1 MTILSAITLYTC
13 IILPVSTPI
22 VVWSIM
28 HSCVMEYIA
37 STYSSLASPS
47 CCRYL
52 LHTLYSIHPSLGT
65 IYDGPP
71 RLFSHSISPLTIC
84 MFDYTRAT
92 MWVWSRAWPVS
103 QRICSGSRIC
113 SGGTCTLA
121 DLFRFS
127 KNSADLFRVF
137 CFDRKLSIEHWRPGS
152 MVRISLNALLELTI
166 LYLN

>member
-1 MTILSAITLYTC
+1 MPGPAIRQQTTVGPRTIITVRPTVRPHVLTN
-13 IILPVSTPI
+13 TR
-22 VVWSIM
+22 
-28 HSCVMEYIA
+28 
-37 STYSSLASPS
+37 PS
-47 CCRYL
+47 RYL
-52 LHTLYSIHPSLGT
+52 ARSIKKLGVAWGRS
-65 IYDGPP
+65 YDARSVVGH
-71 RLFSHSISPLTIC
+71 RE
-84 MFDYTRAT
+84 RAE
-92 MWVWSRAWPVS
+92 PVS

-152 MVRISLNALLELTI
+152 MVRISLNALLELAI